1 MRFSILLPT
10 RNRLE
15 LLGRAIETVRRQD
28 FHDWEIVVS
37 DNCSDEDIGSYVQG
51 LGDDRIRYQRT
62 ERFLPV
68 TQNWT
73 RALEASRG
81 DYVIMLGDDD
91 GLLRGYLSTLDRLI
105 REHAAPEAI
114 YTSACLYAYPGV
126 LATAPDGFL
135 RLYSERPIFGG
146 RRDPFFLDRSTAN
159 RLVQASLGFQVLF
172 DYNMQFFAIGRHLL
186 QRMSDHG
193 AFYQSPYPDYYAA
206 NAVLHVAD
214 RLLVVPRPMIAIGI
228 SPKSFGSYYF
238 GGREEEGTAFLKN
251 LAEEEFDA
259 GIRDTVLPGT
269 DMNTSWLLAM
279 ETLARNYKLR
289 SRRDRYRELQ
299 IRSVFH
305 DVLLEKPLADRKVA
319 ALWPRLNNRE
329 WLRYGLPFQVLSRL
343 VPRQRRA
350 ELAAA
355 IFRRGRSHP
364 ATVMPTIP
372 GSFGHMLEVYEQFDP
387 GDFQAV

>member
-15 LLGRAIETVRRQD
+15 LLACAIETVHRQD

-37 DNCSDEDIGSYVQG
+37 DNCSEEDIASYVQG
-51 LGDDRIRYQRT
+51 LSDERIRYQRT

-68 TQNWT
+68 TENWS

-105 REHAAPEAI
+105 REHGSPEAI

-126 LATAPDGFL
+126 LAAAPEGFL
-135 RLYSERPIFGG
+135 RLYTERPIFGG
-146 RRDPFFLDRSTAN
+146 RRDPFFLDRSTAKGMV
-159 RLVQASLGFQVLF
+159 RASLEFRVLF
-172 DYNMQFFAIGRHLL
+172 DYNMQFFAISRHLL
-186 QRMSDHG
+186 QRMRDKG
-193 AFYQSPYPDYYAA
+193 PFYQSPYPDYYAA

-214 RLLVVPRPMIAIGI
+214 RVLVVPRPMIAIGI

-238 GGREEEGTAFLKN
+238 GGREDEGTAFLKN
-251 LAEEEFDA
+251 LSEEEFDPE
-259 GIRDTVLPGT
+259 IRDTVLPGT

-279 ETLARNYKLR
+279 EAIVRNYKLQ
-289 SRRDRYRELQ
+289 SRRERYRELQ

-305 DVLLEKPLADRKVA
+305 DVLLEKPLADRKYA
-319 ALWPRLNNRE
+319 ALRPRLSNRE
-329 WLRYGLPFQVLSRL
+329 WLRYGLPFQILSRL
-343 VPRQRRA
+343 VPRQQRA
-350 ELAAA
+350 HLATA
-355 IFRRGRSHP
+355 IVRRGRSHP
-364 ATVMPTIP
+364 ATDMPTVP
-372 GSFGHMLEVYEQFDP
+372 GSFANMVDVYEQFDP
-387 GDFQAV
+387 DNFQAG